1 IQPVPQVGHSDTHG
15 PSEAAA
21 LLFHMTGILFSAC
34 RPRGKG
40 RTLKG
45 ATPFSTGFTVPRA
58 ITLCG
63 HPTEASV
70 KSSLG
75 AGSDAAFCPAPQ
87 SPQFPARPAIC
98 SLDRSHRRGGA
109 NRGNFRDESWFG
121 AVVSVRTVL
130 VLEDE
135 PLIRRATAEILADAG
150 HNVLQ
155 AQSGVE
161 ALACLNEHAVDVI
174 VADINLPGKL
184 TGLELG
190 MLALLALPRLKLVVT
205 SGGNAPDA
213 ARMPPN
219 SVFLAKPYRPQE
231 ICAAVEA

>member
-1 IQPVPQVGHSDTHG
+1 
-15 PSEAAA
+15 
-21 LLFHMTGILFSAC
+21 M
-34 RPRGKG
+34 R
-40 RTLKG
+40 
-45 ATPFSTGFTVPRA
+45 
-58 ITLCG
+58 
-63 HPTEASV
+63 
-70 KSSLG
+70 
-75 AGSDAAFCPAPQ
+75 
-87 SPQFPARPAIC
+87 

-205 SGGNAPDA
+205 SGGNAPEGSQ
-213 ARMPPN
+213 MPPN
-219 SVFLAKPYRPQE
+219 SVFLAKPYRPHE